1 MRIPFRLAVIACAV
15 FAGSIHAADVA
26 PSAQAQIQS
35 VMAQMHQAVAAH
47 DTDRFMTGYLHEPS
61 LVFAIDGK
69 VIHGWD
75 ALHAQ
80 QLIWWRKGKSDV
92 VYTPQGKTEF
102 MLLAPDVAITTEAL
116 KSHRTQPDGKVSD
129 GTLVVTSVWKK
140 LAQGWRIVYA
150 HESWVRPPS

>member
-1 MRIPFRLAVIACAV
+1 MRIPVRIAVIACTL
-15 FAGSIHAADVA
+15 FAGSTYAASVA

-35 VMAQMHQAVAAH
+35 VMAQMHHAVVAH
-47 DTDRFMTGYLHEPS
+47 DTDRFMAGYLHEPS

-80 QLIWWRKGKSDV
+80 QLIWWRNGKSDV

-102 MLLAPDVAITTEAL
+102 MALAPDVAITTETL
-116 KSHRTQPDGKVSD
+116 TSQRTQPDGKVSD
-129 GTLVVTSVWKK
+129 GALVVTSVWKK
-140 LAQGWRIVYA
+140 SSQGWRIVYA
-150 HESWVRPPS
+150 HESWARPAH